1 MPPTAAPGFGGIRR
15 RPQRERRGTL
25 GEAGTLALQFRIVA
39 ARSEW
44 NGTVVGT

>member
-1 MPPTAAPGFGGIRR
+1 VGATAEVVGSDHGS
-15 RPQRERRGTL
+15 
-25 GEAGTLALQFRIVA
+25 AGIVA